1 MNEEE
6 KQRFEFYFPTY
17 YASCRNFAN
26 YSTTNDTNNFNGAFQ
41 LSEREKLQAQVNLLT
56 RKLDVL
62 KAKYEDTYE
71 VYDEPY
77 FDYEVVDNK
86 NGNHNWKN
94 IIDCSWKSEYNYNAP
109 IDLDFAEKAYTF
121 CHSSQFTN
129 SKSLEENSS
138 TFSSSLENERKMNE
152 NQSALLTQLVEEN
165 MEFNEQISNNV
176 LPPQIEIIPSP
187 STPISCKLDGDDAI
201 TIWSDNIS
209 HPEILPTLPNVIPNE
224 NKYYHTDVIDT
235 VVEEICKIFSS
246 NQTYHFLHDFE
257 NKYFLYPENVT
268 NASILETKDNRKE
281 FGDKVVP
288 PNRILK
294 ILRELFDDHED
305 QSVLA
310 SSKKL
315 TIELCRWIGEGS
327 KNELEA
333 ELVNIT
339 NTKPTPSRKI
349 RFEQGKEKSQKTSL
363 FRMSEDE
370 LDIVLQESMLLYENL
385 VIRENE
391 EQVNEEESTF
401 EDVEREAE
409 AQNIELYPCPICQG
423 RFTSLEIVSKHRTVH
438 KHFKRRRILIG
449 WNWAGLP
456 SHLLDIVF
464 QNLYTLKDCLAFS
477 NTCCSWHS
485 IAKDN
490 KNRVVKLSEHQVPL
504 LLVPNTESDNKD
516 EWCVYD
522 VLNNK
527 FLSSKPILPPNICGS
542 SQGWLL
548 SQDENFNLT
557 LYKPF
562 AQRQNKKENN
572 NHNNTTVIEL
582 PPLFETTADS
592 GLSDFFPREYLIRK
606 MAICTPDQSNPQN
619 FKVSVICGTQSDCCS
634 TINITSCK
642 VSKDSLWT
650 GFEIPHSKVPTKF
663 KLNDIM
669 FYKNN
674 LKLQPYE
681 ELEIDGKPFSY
692 SKYLVESF
700 TGDYLIVKRFRKV
713 EAFHLTRYFM
723 VFKLRSDD
731 QKFEKMTNLGDN
743 TCISVQASH
752 FPGCQKNCIYFTHD
766 KDPREN
772 YNGPYDLGVYNMETR
787 KCTKIINFDFD
798 AIIKMDR
805 RRPIWI
811 LPTLFI

>member
-1 MNEEE
+1 M
-6 KQRFEFYFPTY
+6 
-17 YASCRNFAN
+17 
-26 YSTTNDTNNFNGAFQ
+26 
-41 LSEREKLQAQVNLLT
+41 
-56 RKLDVL
+56 DVV
-62 KAKYEDTYE
+62 T
-71 VYDEPY
+71 P
-77 FDYEVVDNK
+77 
-86 NGNHNWKN
+86 
-94 IIDCSWKSEYNYNAP
+94 
-109 IDLDFAEKAYTF
+109 FAETYV
-121 CHSSQFTN
+121 C
-129 SKSLEENSS
+129 
-138 TFSSSLENERKMNE
+138 
-152 NQSALLTQLVEEN
+152 
-165 MEFNEQISNNV
+165 
-176 LPPQIEIIPSP
+176 
-187 STPISCKLDGDDAI
+187 GD
-201 TIWSDNIS
+201 
-209 HPEILPTLPNVIPNE
+209 
-224 NKYYHTDVIDT
+224 
-235 VVEEICKIFSS
+235 
-246 NQTYHFLHDFE
+246 
-257 NKYFLYPENVT
+257 
-268 NASILETKDNRKE
+268 
-281 FGDKVVP
+281 
-288 PNRILK
+288 
-294 ILRELFDDHED
+294 
-305 QSVLA
+305 
-310 SSKKL
+310 
-315 TIELCRWIGEGS
+315 
-327 KNELEA
+327 
-333 ELVNIT
+333 
-339 NTKPTPSRKI
+339 
-349 RFEQGKEKSQKTSL
+349 
-363 FRMSEDE
+363 
-370 LDIVLQESMLLYENL
+370 
-385 VIRENE
+385 
-391 EQVNEEESTF
+391 
-401 EDVEREAE
+401 
-409 AQNIELYPCPICQG
+409 
-423 RFTSLEIVSKHRTVH
+423 
-438 KHFKRRRILIG
+438 
-449 WNWAGLP
+449 WA
-456 SHLLDIVF
+456 
-464 QNLYTLKDCLAFS
+464 
-477 NTCCSWHS
+477 
-485 IAKDN
+485 AKDN

-516 EWCVYD
+516 EWSVYD

-606 MAICTPDQSNPQN
+606 MAICTPDQSHSQN

-731 QKFEKMTNLGDN
+731 QKFEKMANLGDEALFLGDN

-772 YNGPYDLGVYNMETR
+772 YNGPYELGVYNMETR

>member
-1 MNEEE
+1 MIFLVEL
-6 KQRFEFYFPTY
+6 
-17 YASCRNFAN
+17 
-26 YSTTNDTNNFNGAFQ
+26 GA
-41 LSEREKLQAQVNLLT
+41 
-56 RKLDVL
+56 LDAVL
-62 KAKYEDTYE
+62 RMM
-71 VYDEPY
+71 
-77 FDYEVVDNK
+77 
-86 NGNHNWKN
+86 
-94 IIDCSWKSEYNYNAP
+94 
-109 IDLDFAEKAYTF
+109 EKAIR
-121 CHSSQFTN
+121 N
-129 SKSLEENSS
+129 
-138 TFSSSLENERKMNE
+138 
-152 NQSALLTQLVEEN
+152 
-165 MEFNEQISNNV
+165 
-176 LPPQIEIIPSP
+176 
-187 STPISCKLDGDDAI
+187 DAVKVVVTAI
-201 TIWSDNIS
+201 
-209 HPEILPTLPNVIPNE
+209 
-224 NKYYHTDVIDT
+224 DVICR
-235 VVEEICKIFSS
+235 V
-246 NQTYHFLHDFE
+246 LR
-257 NKYFLYPENVT
+257 L
-268 NASILETKDNRKE
+268 

-294 ILRELFDDHED
+294 ILRELFDHED

-327 KNELEA
+327 VKLIKNELEA

-363 FRMSEDE
+363 FRMSEGE

-385 VIRENE
+385 NSLMKRNLL
-391 EQVNEEESTF
+391 F

-438 KHFKRRRILIG
+438 KHFKRRRMLNRAIMYLHFIKESREIKYVIG
-449 WNWAGLP
+449 
-456 SHLLDIVF
+456 
-464 QNLYTLKDCLAFS
+464 QDCLAFS

-516 EWCVYD
+516 EWSVYD

-527 FLSSKPILPPNICGS
+527 FLSSKLILPPNICGS

-606 MAICTPDQSNPQN
+606 MAICTPNQSNPQN

-681 ELEIDGKPFSY
+681 EL
-692 SKYLVESF
+692 
-700 TGDYLIVKRFRKV
+700 
-713 EAFHLTRYFM
+713 
-723 VFKLRSDD
+723 
-731 QKFEKMTNLGDN
+731 
-743 TCISVQASH
+743 
-752 FPGCQKNCIYFTHD
+752 
-766 KDPREN
+766 
-772 YNGPYDLGVYNMETR
+772 
-787 KCTKIINFDFD
+787 
-798 AIIKMDR
+798 
-805 RRPIWI
+805 
-811 LPTLFI
+811 